1 MNFGEGA
8 AILRLLGLGCCN
20 SGEGLALD
28 MRGIDAVR
36 EYRALSVRCV
46 VKRGRAGNAGK
57 SRL

>member
-28 MRGIDAVR
+28 MRGIDVVR
-36 EYRALSVRCV
+36 EYRALWMGCA
-46 VKRGRAGNAGK
+46 VK
-57 SRL
+57 